1 MLREHNTLAVAI
13 LLFVEELGIPLPF
26 PGNIVLMYIG
36 MLAGGQRIPMQPPF
50 AAGWL
55 ATSAGSVGLYAIG
68 ALLGRPLLLKWGY
81 FLGLDHKRVERIE
94 RWLSRYGLVAV
105 FIGRCLPGARTATSA
120 VAGMFRID
128 LLRFSVV
135 TSLSSL
141 LWVGFWLE
149 LGAIVGRRFDF
160 EAYLSGEHGVMA
172 LLVMGLLI
180 LVLPAFGIISGFRE
194 RRRRREHPDPDLPD
208 SAELE
213 TAMAEPAR
221 SRAGDLSRQ
230 Q

>member
-1 MLREHNTLAVAI
+1 MLREHNTIAVAV
-13 LLFVEELGIPLPF
+13 LLFIEELGIPLPF

-36 MLAGGQRIPMQPPF
+36 MLAGGHHIAMQPPF

-55 ATSAGSVGLYAIG
+55 ATSAGSMGLYAIG

-81 FLGLDHKRVERIE
+81 FLGLDRKRVERIE

-105 FIGRCLPGARTATSA
+105 FIGRCLPGARTPTSA

-135 TSLSSL
+135 TSLSSF

-172 LLVMGLLI
+172 LVVMGLFI
-180 LVLPAFGIISGFRE
+180 MVLPAAGIISGVRE
-194 RRRRREHPDPDLPD
+194 RRRCRDYTEPDQPK
-208 SAELE
+208 SGELE
-213 TAMAEPAR
+213 TARAEPAR